1 MKTLS
6 RPMFNM
12 GGPIKQGVMHG
23 IREPYKGGG
32 KAALVGNP
40 VYPKTGGRE
49 HHFAVA
55 AAAPWAMRGLATL
68 PKIWRGMKAAK
79 TFAPGTLGKWGRF
92 KDIMGLGSARGVHGY
107 RSTPATMKKGA
118 AFFGR
123 GKKGKAALRKLMKE
137 DPNIWGKHQGIT
149 MAEGK
154 PLGMWKALSDPKRF
168 GMAVREHPLVA
179 AGSLTL
185 PATGIDLAREHGA
198 DVGKGAWNLAKR
210 FAAGVIP
217 GDQSSW
223 YTPPLEI
230 DTVPGV
236 PGGGDRGM
244 YYDKTKKVEK
254 QLSDAE
260 RAAFAKSQR
269 DARVQKYLDMMGY
282 DRSKKTAIADA
293 LIDASKIVSD
303 RGTLDRKNIT
313 AELINPAIQAL
324 SKRLDKPEQIREA
337 VGLMMTKA
345 GLEKEMY
352 DAKPGTIMKNA
363 QDLMK
368 TGKYR
373 MEEAIAIATKGSKGA
388 VSDIQGAVASGKVGA
403 GDWVSFIRATGAE
416 HEEEVSVVT
425 EETLKELYGED
436 AKNHPTAME
445 IITQRDKIEKVPDG
459 IYIIGGNLETIR
471 IKDGKK
477 TQLK

>member
-1 MKTLS
+1 
-6 RPMFNM
+6 MFNM

-49 HHFAVA
+49 HHAVPLL
-55 AAAPWAMRGLATL
+55 AAAPWAMRGLAAL

-92 KDIMGLGSARGVHGY
+92 KDIIGMGGARGMHGW
-107 RSTPATMKKGA
+107 RSTTPTMKKGA

-137 DPNIWGKHQGIT
+137 DPSISGKHQAIT

-154 PLGMWKALSDPKRF
+154 PLGFWKALSDPKRF

-198 DVGKGAWNLAKR
+198 DVGKGTWNLAKR

-223 YTPPLEI
+223 YTPKEPPTGI
-230 DTVPGV
+230 QK
-236 PGGGDRGM
+236 PGGFPKATVTGTGKGS
-244 YYDKTKKVEK
+244 DKPLTKAQQEK
-254 QLSDAE
+254 WADA
-260 RAAFAKSQR
+260 QR
-269 DARVQKYLDMMGY
+269 SKRLDNLLDIMGY

-313 AELINPAIQAL
+313 KELINPIIQAT

-337 VGLMMTKA
+337 VGLMMAK
-345 GLEKEMY
+345 GEIEKDLY
-352 DAKPGTIMKNA
+352 KWKPGTHLKNA
-363 QDLMK
+363 QDMADTLNIPLAEALNRV
-368 TGKYR
+368 TGKANTLGEELAANQTAKR
-373 MEEAIAIATKGSKGA
+373 TPLVASEVEQLTRTWADKKKKKLQKTWTATEIKEAGLDKEEAVDIVSKAITGPDDDGLY
-388 VSDIQGAVASGKVGA
+388 VVGTEVIEVINGVAKQK
-403 GDWVSFIRATGAE
+403 W
-416 HEEEVSVVT
+416 
-425 EETLKELYGED
+425 
-436 AKNHPTAME
+436 
-445 IITQRDKIEKVPDG
+445 
-459 IYIIGGNLETIR
+459 
-471 IKDGKK
+471 
-477 TQLK
+477 